1 MAWGKLCYN
10 VAPRKGI
17 LCAVI
22 FCVMFLRNHS
32 AVGICSESTLRTI

>member
-22 FCVMFLRNHS
+22 FCVMFFTQPQRSGYL
-32 AVGICSESTLRTI
+32 